1 VVISEGSLGD
11 YSSKLSGLLVDFYN
25 MFNAWE
31 VEAVNSLDTK
41 LSILEV
47 HTIEALGRKPS
58 LKMRELAEILG
69 VSTASVTA
77 IVDKLEEKGF
87 AVRRTTPADRRVYL
101 LELTKKGFE
110 LYEMHSNQHKKMAE
124 MVVTSIPG
132 DQVAMFVEML
142 RIIVDKSS

>member
-1 VVISEGSLGD
+1 MTCESSLGD
-11 YSSKLSGLLVDFYN
+11 YSSGLSGLLVDFYN

-47 HTIEALGRKPS
+47 HTIEALGRRPG

-77 IVDKLEEKGF
+77 VVDKLEEKSF

-101 LELTKKGFE
+101 LELTRKGCE
-110 LYEMHSNQHKKMAE
+110 LYEMHSAQHKKMAE
-124 MVVTSIPG
+124 KVVTSIPS
-132 DQVAMFVEML
+132 DQIAMFVEML
-142 RIIVDKSS
+142 RMIIEKSS